1 MRVILIIAVIISASF
16 QVSGQDIDV
25 PLYDECIKKNL
36 KDSVDEIKA
45 ITIRQSCFKTYG
57 SLAAIGWDLGDS
69 GIGACHM
76 IWTGAGFS
84 QTSLRQSPSVYSTQ
98 ILNTPK
104 KFDIIFYVPKVFEW
118 SELKE
123 PEILNEIEKL
133 FGGDMPKY
141 ACGYS
146 TQ

>member
-1 MRVILIIAVIISASF
+1 MISISF
-16 QVSGQDIDV
+16 QVYGQAIGDSA
-25 PLYDECIKKNL
+25 YDDCIKKNL
-36 KDSVDEIKA
+36 NDTINEMRA

-57 SLAAIGWDLGDS
+57 NLDAIGWDLGDS

-123 PEILNEIEKL
+123 PEILNEIAKL